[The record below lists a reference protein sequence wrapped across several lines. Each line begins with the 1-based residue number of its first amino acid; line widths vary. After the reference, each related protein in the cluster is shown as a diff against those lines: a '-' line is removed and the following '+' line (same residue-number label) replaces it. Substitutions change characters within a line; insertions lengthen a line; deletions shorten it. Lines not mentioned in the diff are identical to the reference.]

1 MKGRLRGVKQTMTGF
16 PDYYAALGIDPS
28 ADQEVITAAYR
39 ALAKKY
45 HPDTGATAGT
55 ASAERFEQVQQ
66 AYEVLR
72 TPESR
77 RRYDEELLAAT
88 ERELDQHLA
97 ARQRMIAAGIRS
109 GGLPPPPGIGDI
121 RPEPLG
127 GPSAR
132 PAIAETR
139 RRSVLPFLV
148 PGILALAVVAGGSF
162 MLLSKPPEKPSVA
175 AVTPAPAPPP
185 QPSATFAAPAQSPAI
200 VSVTPPPPSTAK
212 PAPAPVFGS
221 STETAAAARQPEA
234 PTPQVSAQVK
244 AATETSPVAK
254 PPKASAP
261 EVTASLTPEPDEAP
275 SVTPPPTPKPKPKQA
290 AKPAPKVVQEKPVA
304 RREPVREP
312 EPQPVDED
320 PPQFVPVAGP
330 HKLVIFE
337 RQPGARA
344 TAWNV
349 GVFKNAR
356 RCSRFGVKAIMHRMN
371 ETGRETPGEIWYQCQ
386 PV

>member
-1 MKGRLRGVKQTMTGF
+1 MTGF
-16 PDYYAALGIDPS
+16 PDYYSMLGIDPS
-28 ADQEVITAAYR
+28 ADPEVITAAYR

-97 ARQRMIAAGIRS
+97 ARQRMLAAGIGS
-109 GGLPPPPGIGDI
+109 GGLPPPPPLPGIGSI

-127 GPSAR
+127 GPSSR
-132 PAIAETR
+132 PAVAETR

-162 MLLSKPPEKPSVA
+162 LLLSKPPEKPSVA
-175 AVTPAPAPPP
+175 VVTPAPAPPP
-185 QPSATFAAPAQSPAI
+185 QPAATPAAPAPATAI
-200 VSVTPPPPSTAK
+200 VSVTPPPSTVK

-221 STETAAAARQPEA
+221 SMETAAAAKPPEA
-234 PTPQVSAQVK
+234 PAPQVSAPVK
-244 AATETSPVAK
+244 AATETSAVTK
-254 PPKASAP
+254 PPKAVAP
-261 EVTASLTPEPDEAP
+261 EVTASLTPEPAEAP
-275 SVTPPPTPKPKPKQA
+275 SITPLPTPKPKPKQA
-290 AKPAPKVVQEKPVA
+290 AKPAPKVVQEKPIV